1 MWITRAIQRF
11 LGYSFDFSSVK
22 HSDTV
27 YKVIEYIRRC
37 YFRKI
42 SLDDIAQHVQF
53 SKTYLSRIFKEKTG
67 ENISSYINKVRVDRA
82 KLLLSDQ
89 DLSLVDV
96 AALTGFEDQS
106 YFTKVFKSTTG
117 QTPKNIRKTAV
128 AFKMRQAVES

>member
-1 MWITRAIQRF
+1 M
-11 LGYSFDFSSVK
+11 
-22 HSDTV
+22 
-27 YKVIEYIRRC
+27 
-37 YFRKI
+37 
-42 SLDDIAQHVQF
+42 QF

-82 KLLLSDQ
+82 NLLLSDQ
-89 DLSLVDV
+89 ELSLVDV